1 MEHRGVRYE
10 VKMSIGGKNQW
21 IWIVH
26 TSPRPRQGSIEGT
39 RQAAI
44 LAAQRAINIWWQRR
58 HGRNSVRVAET
69 GRRL

>member
-10 VKMSIGGKNQW
+10 IKKAIERNQW

-26 TSPRPRQGSIEGT
+26 TSPRSRQGQIEGT

-44 LAAQRAINIWWQRR
+44 LVAERAINIWWKRR
-58 HGRNSVRVAET
+58 HGDVAARARVYIADV
-69 GRRL
+69 